1 MSASRERKKRMQQ
14 ANEPAPAAP
23 KKKKKKLSEGWIF
36 TITIVL
42 ILALVFSVL
51 MIQLNQKRSKTVL
64 TVGGHDVSVKE
75 FNYFYN
81 TTVNTLSSYA
91 SYVGIDTSVGLDK
104 QYVTSDGAMYLGLFG
119 IDSSYLE
126 DKELTDGTYNV
137 TWAQLIAD
145 AAKSSAV
152 STYVLY
158 NAAMDA
164 GFEVTEEIES
174 EVEAGMD
181 VMQGYADTN
190 GESLNS
196 LIRRVFGSG
205 CNAKGYRQY
214 LTVNYVAEH
223 YGSELTYSAE
233 EISARYN
240 ESPEDYDVAT
250 YYLYTIS
257 GSSMVETAEDGT
269 TPEVTDED
277 TAKAKQAAEEMEA
290 NFNVDDENV
299 SVRADNTRASVTSLV
314 SEDAATWL
322 FDEAQPGDV
331 KMFAKEDTTFYVF
344 KLIDK
349 EDYQTVNIMEL
360 VIEADHEHEEGEEVD
375 HEHDENELT
384 AAEKLEAVETA
395 LAADSSLENFK
406 SLIAEYSSEE
416 DGEVKGMTRSTMSGV
431 SPEILDWF
439 LEDRTV
445 GDYKV
450 FDVNGTTLVLYFT
463 GYGDNYSTKAVNAAL
478 VNEWAENAIAEAT
491 EACGYSEENAML
503 GNVSIYG

>member
-14 ANEPAPAAP
+14 PGETVPAAP
-23 KKKKKKLSEGWIF
+23 KKKKKLSEGWIF
-36 TITIVL
+36 AITIVL
-42 ILALVFSVL
+42 VLALVFGGL
-51 MIQLNQKRSKTVL
+51 MIYRAQERSKTVL
-64 TVGGHDVSVKE
+64 TVGSHDVSVKE

-81 TTVNTLSSYA
+81 STVNTLSSYA
-91 SYVGIDTSVGLDK
+91 SYVGIDTSIGLDK

-145 AAKSSAV
+145 AAKSSAI

-164 GFEVTEEIES
+164 GFEVTEEIEN
-174 EVEAGMD
+174 EVEAGME

-223 YGSELTYSAE
+223 YGSELTFSAD

-250 YYLYTIS
+250 YYLYTVS

-269 TPEVTDED
+269 TPEATSAD
-277 TAKAKQAAEEMEA
+277 TAKAKLAAQEMEA

-299 SVRADNTRASVTSLV
+299 SVRADNTRTSVTSLV
-314 SEDAATWL
+314 SEDAAAWL

-331 KMFAKEDTTFYVF
+331 KMYTKGSTFYVF

-349 EDYQTVNIMEL
+349 EDYQTANIMEL

-384 AAEKLEAVETA
+384 AAEKLAAVETS

-416 DGEVKGMTRSTMSGV
+416 DGEVNGMTRSTMSSV
-431 SPEILDWF
+431 SREILEWF
-439 LEDRTV
+439 LEDRTA
-445 GDYKV
+445 GDYKI
-450 FDVNGTTLVLYFT
+450 FDVSGTTLILYFT
-463 GYGDNYSTKAVNAAL
+463 GYGDNYSTKAVNSTL
-478 VNEWAENAIAEAT
+478 VNEWAENAIAEAK
-491 EACGYSEENAML
+491 EACGYSEETAML

>member
-36 TITIVL
+36 AITIVL
-42 ILALVFSVL
+42 VVALVFSVL

-257 GSSMVETAEDGT
+257 GSSMVEPAEDGS
-269 TPEVTDED
+269 TD
-277 TAKAKQAAEEMEA
+277 AGHG
-290 NFNVDDENV
+290 VV
-299 SVRADNTRASVTSLV
+299 ASVDPARWQPYADTSAELLDPGGRGGRVLLYLPV
-314 SEDAATWL
+314 S
-322 FDEAQPGDV
+322 
-331 KMFAKEDTTFYVF
+331 
-344 KLIDK
+344 
-349 EDYQTVNIMEL
+349 
-360 VIEADHEHEEGEEVD
+360 
-375 HEHDENELT
+375 
-384 AAEKLEAVETA
+384 
-395 LAADSSLENFK
+395 
-406 SLIAEYSSEE
+406 
-416 DGEVKGMTRSTMSGV
+416 
-431 SPEILDWF
+431 
-439 LEDRTV
+439 DRP
-445 GDYKV
+445 
-450 FDVNGTTLVLYFT
+450 
-463 GYGDNYSTKAVNAAL
+463 AL
-478 VNEWAENAIAEAT
+478 VGASGTGAVFVSGDAPPAIRQLSRGIILRWALGQHEPRLSRTPARRLAGSTCRREEAGC
-491 EACGYSEENAML
+491 AP
-503 GNVSIYG
+503 

>member
-14 ANEPAPAAP
+14 PGETVPAAP
-23 KKKKKKLSEGWIF
+23 KKKKKLSEGWIF
-36 TITIVL
+36 AITIVL
-42 ILALVFSVL
+42 VLALVFGGL
-51 MIQLNQKRSKTVL
+51 MIYRAQERSKTVL
-64 TVGGHDVSVKE
+64 TVGSHDVSVKE

-81 TTVNTLSSYA
+81 STVNTLSSYA
-91 SYVGIDTSVGLDK
+91 SYVGIDTSIGLDK

-145 AAKSSAV
+145 AAKSSAI

-164 GFEVTEEIES
+164 GFEVTEEIEN
-174 EVEAGMD
+174 EVEAGME

-223 YGSELTYSAE
+223 YGSELTFSAD

-250 YYLYTIS
+250 YYLYTVS

-269 TPEVTDED
+269 TPEATSAD
-277 TAKAKQAAEEMEA
+277 TAKAKLAAQEMEA

-299 SVRADNTRASVTSLV
+299 SVRADNTRTSVTSLV
-314 SEDAATWL
+314 SEDAAAWL

-331 KMFAKEDTTFYVF
+331 KMYTKGSTFYVF

-349 EDYQTVNIMEL
+349 EDYQTANIMEL

-384 AAEKLEAVETA
+384 AAEKLAAVETS

-416 DGEVKGMTRSTMSGV
+416 DGEVNGMTRSTMSSV
-431 SPEILDWF
+431 SREILEWF
-439 LEDRTV
+439 LEDRTA

-450 FDVNGTTLVLYFT
+450 FDISGTTLILYFT
-463 GYGDNYSTKAVNAAL
+463 GYGDNYSTKAVNSTL
-478 VNEWAENAIAEAT
+478 VNEWAENAIAEAK
-491 EACGYSEENAML
+491 EACGYSEETAML

>member
-14 ANEPAPAAP
+14 PGETAPAAP
-23 KKKKKKLSEGWIF
+23 KKKKKLSEGWIF
-36 TITIVL
+36 AITIVL
-42 ILALVFSVL
+42 VVALVFGGL
-51 MIQLNQKRSKTVL
+51 MIYRAQERGKTVL
-64 TVGGHDVSVKE
+64 TVGSHDVSVKE

-81 TTVNTLSSYA
+81 STVNTLSSYA
-91 SYVGIDTSVGLDK
+91 SYVGIDTSVGLDE

-119 IDSSYLE
+119 IDSSYLD
-126 DKELTDGTYNV
+126 DKELTDGAYNV

-174 EVEAGMD
+174 EVEDGME
-181 VMQGYADTN
+181 VMRGYADTN

-205 CNAKGYRQY
+205 CNARGYRRY
-214 LTVNYVAEH
+214 LTVNHVAEH
-223 YGSELTYSAE
+223 YGSELTFSAD
-233 EISARYN
+233 EISARYD

-250 YYLYTIS
+250 YYLYTVS

-269 TPEVTDED
+269 TPEATSAD
-277 TAKAKQAAEEMEA
+277 TAKAKMAAQEMEA

-299 SVRADNTRASVTSLV
+299 SVRADNTRTSVTSLV
-314 SEDAATWL
+314 SEDAAAWL

-331 KMFAKEDTTFYVF
+331 KMYTKGSTFYVF
-344 KLIDK
+344 RLIDK
-349 EDYQTVNIMEL
+349 EDYQTANILEL
-360 VIEADHEHEEGEEVD
+360 VIPADHEHEEGEEVD
-375 HEHDENELT
+375 HEHDENEPT

-395 LAADSSLENFK
+395 LAADSSQESFK

-416 DGEVKGMTRSTMSGV
+416 DGEVNGMTRSTMSNV
-431 SPEILDWF
+431 SREILEWF
-439 LEDRTV
+439 LEERAV

-450 FDVNGTTLVLYFT
+450 FDVSGTTLVLYFT
-463 GYGDNYSTKAVNAAL
+463 GYGDNYSTKAVNSTL
-478 VNEWAENAIAEAT
+478 VNEWAEDAVAEAK
-491 EACGYSEENAML
+491 EACGYSEETAML